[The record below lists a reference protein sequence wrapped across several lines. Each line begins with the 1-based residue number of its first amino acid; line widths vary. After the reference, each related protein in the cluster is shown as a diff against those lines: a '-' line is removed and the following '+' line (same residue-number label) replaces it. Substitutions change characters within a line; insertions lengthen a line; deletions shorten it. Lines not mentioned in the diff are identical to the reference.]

1 MEENKGKDESDKI
14 DPEKSISGQPCP
26 KKEDEHMKEPDAVVP
41 DE

>member
-14 DPEKSISGQPCP
+14 DPEKSVSDQLCP
-26 KKEDEHMKEPDAVVP
+26 KNEDVRMKEPDADVP